1 MPGSPA
7 RPQYPSEEE
16 AIVQFPLTEEQRL
29 IQQTARDFADS
40 VIAPAAEGHNR
51 AGQFPLEIV
60 KELGRMGFLGM
71 LVPEEYGGS
80 AAGNFALVL
89 ALEEVNRACASTG
102 VTMSVQSSL
111 VTAPI
116 VHWASDELK
125 QRYLPKLAS
134 GEFLGA
140 YALSEPGSGSDAA
153 SLTTRAVRDG
163 NEFVLNGTKNFITT
177 GLEADVVIAMVRTD
191 PSHKTRGITAFV
203 LETDAPGFSVGKK
216 EDKLGL
222 RASSTVQLVF
232 EDLRVPASRILG
244 EEGSGFKIAMHTL
257 DGGRIGIAAQAVGIA
272 QACLEASV
280 KYAEER
286 EAFGQQIGRFQAMQ
300 WKIAD
305 MVMRIEAA
313 RLLVYNAARL
323 KDEKQPHGKEAA
335 MAKLFASEIANQAA
349 RDAVQIH
356 GGAGYLEDFP
366 VERYFRDARITE
378 IYEGTSEIQRIVI
391 ARHTLKNL

>member
-1 MPGSPA
+1 M
-7 RPQYPSEEE
+7 QY
-16 AIVQFPLTEEQRL
+16 PLTEEQRL

-40 VIAPAAEGHNR
+40 VIAPAAEKHNR
-51 AGQFPLEIV
+51 EGKFPLEIV
-60 KELGRMGFLGM
+60 KQLGKMGFLGM
-71 LVPEEYGGS
+71 LVPESYGGS

-116 VHWASDELK
+116 VHWGSEELK
-125 QRYLPKLAS
+125 QRYLPKLAT

-153 SLTTRAVRDG
+153 SLSASAVQDG

-177 GLEADVVIAMVRTD
+177 GNEADVVIAMVRTD
-191 PSHKTRGITAFV
+191 PSHKTRGITAFI
-203 LETDAPGFSVGKK
+203 LERGMKGYSVGKK
-216 EDKLGL
+216 EDKMGL
-222 RASSTVQLVF
+222 RASSTTQLVF
-232 EDLRVPASRILG
+232 EDLRVPAANILG
-244 EEGSGFKIAMHTL
+244 EVGSGFKIAMHTL
-257 DGGRIGIAAQAVGIA
+257 DGGRVGIAAQGVGIA
-272 QACLEASV
+272 QACLDASI

-286 EAFGQQIGRFQAMQ
+286 EAFGQQIGKFQAMQ

-305 MVMRIEAA
+305 MAMRVEAA

-323 KDEKQPHGKEAA
+323 KDEKLPHGKEAA
-335 MAKLFASEIANQAA
+335 MAKLFASEVANDAA

-391 ARHTLKNL
+391 ARNVLKNLK